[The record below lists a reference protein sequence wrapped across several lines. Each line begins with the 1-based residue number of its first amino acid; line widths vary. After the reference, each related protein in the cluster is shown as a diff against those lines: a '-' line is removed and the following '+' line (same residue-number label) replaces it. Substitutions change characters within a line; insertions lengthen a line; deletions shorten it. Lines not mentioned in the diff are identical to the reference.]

1 MYLRFKWQF
10 ALRLSG
16 YIFRPL
22 SGCMV
27 WTLANKKLFLGL
39 ISYCSPVVTSSRN
52 LANVCP
58 TVVVLLVHNYNSVGQ
73 VSVLEYGDVRSL
85 EWLKPNGEPI
95 QTACFCPI

>member
-52 LANVCP
+52 LAGEVDECLSNGGCF
-58 TVVVLLVHNYNSVGQ
+58 VGAQ
-73 VSVLEYGDVRSL
+73 LQQCRTGFSIGI
-85 EWLKPNGEPI
+85 W
-95 QTACFCPI
+95 